1 MYFLPK
7 DDEEALKGYM
17 GFAAAYDDVSFAH
30 SHDEAHA
37 KSVEVTSK
45 YGFVVFR
52 TFDDGHK
59 FLVDEAPLT
68 ADKMKSFFE
77 SHRYP
82 IVSEFD

>member
-17 GFAAAYDDVSFAH
+17 SFAAAYDDVSFAH
-30 SHDEAHA
+30 SFDDSH
-37 KSVEVTSK
+37 KTTFEVTSK

-59 FLVDEAPLT
+59 YLVDDSPLT
-68 ADKMKSFFE
+68 SDKMKSFFE
-77 SHRYP
+77 AHRYP